1 MFRGGWNYYL
11 RGVFELHYPL
21 QMSTSA
27 SIQLRNH
34 VTTFGHG
41 PRTLLFANGFGCDQ
55 TIWRF
60 VAPSFGGDHRVVLFD
75 YVGSGRADASAYDP
89 RRYGSLD
96 GYARDLVE
104 VAEALDL
111 RDAVLVGHSIGCTV
125 GIRAALEASG
135 RFERL
140 VLVCP
145 SPRFLDDPPDYVGGF
160 QRSDVEGLLELMDRN
175 YLGWAAAFSGM
186 VVKEPELARELS
198 DSFCSLDRRVANR
211 FAQLTF
217 LSDVRDDLPRV
228 RQPCLVIQCARD
240 DIAPTVVGEYV
251 RDHLRRSKYVLLDA
265 EGHCPHVS
273 HPREVEARIREYLRT
288 PLDEL

>member
-1 MFRGGWNYYL
+1 
-11 RGVFELHYPL
+11 
-21 QMSTSA
+21 
-27 SIQLRNH
+27 
-34 VTTFGHG
+34 
-41 PRTLLFANGFGCDQ
+41 
-55 TIWRF
+55 
-60 VAPSFGGDHRVVLFD
+60 VLFD
-75 YVGSGRADASAYDP
+75 YVGSGRADPAAYDP

-111 RDAVLVGHSIGCTV
+111 HDAVLVGHSIGCTV
-125 GIRAALEASG
+125 GIRAALQTPK

-186 VVKEPELARELS
+186 VIKEPGLARELS
-198 DSFCSLDRRVANR
+198 DTVCALDRRVARR
-211 FAQLTF
+211 FAELTF
-217 LSDVRDDLPRV
+217 LSDVRADLPHV
-228 RQPCLVIQCARD
+228 RQPCLVLQCARD

-251 RDHLRRSKYVLLDA
+251 REHLPRSKHVLLDA
-265 EGHCPHVS
+265 ERHCPHVS
-273 HPREVEARIREYLRT
+273 HPREVEARVREYLRT
-288 PLDEL
+288 PPAEL